1 MNLERKVKRTI
12 QLSIVAVVV
21 VVVVFVLWRLSGT
34 KNPARE
40 QVSLGQ
46 NYLNEANYS
55 GAIAQFSNA
64 ILSDPYNTKAYIGL
78 AKAYSGNQQP
88 EKAIELLE
96 DVESSG
102 TMNVEMGETLI
113 QIYEE
118 KENIT
123 AAIQVT
129 EKLIDST
136 DDEKYYQKQ
145 KELLE
150 KYYNQKH
157 SYAVGSNQELYIQ
170 DGVVLSKGSNI
181 FGQLGTSTLG
191 NTEIFAS
198 AEFPQQPKAVY
209 CAGQTSYVVDSSG
222 NLWSCGENRW
232 GQMGQGYGSL
242 SAQMGW
248 QQLTDTGDVAAV
260 EGSVGYLAILKK
272 DGTLWQAGVGET
284 QTLERELKFS
294 SVLEISSAEGKV
306 AALTSGGKLYVKDI
320 SNGTDWTQI
329 KRNVTAFDFYGSTVI
344 ALERTGELIQDAYNT
359 FYQPTSI
366 TETEESPFFVKIA
379 ANNSCC
385 FLLDWNNVLWELSN
399 GTLQQKISDS
409 KVTSLYREGSF
420 IVTETEDGDILLWDD
435 MGKQVDTTL

>member
-150 KYYNQKH
+150 KYPTESGIKNTLKH
-157 SYAVGSNQELYIQ
+157 I
-170 DGVVLSKGSNI
+170 
-181 FGQLGTSTLG
+181 
-191 NTEIFAS
+191 
-198 AEFPQQPKAVY
+198 
-209 CAGQTSYVVDSSG
+209 
-222 NLWSCGENRW
+222 
-232 GQMGQGYGSL
+232 
-242 SAQMGW
+242 
-248 QQLTDTGDVAAV
+248 
-260 EGSVGYLAILKK
+260 KK
-272 DGTLWQAGVGET
+272 
-284 QTLERELKFS
+284 S
-294 SVLEISSAEGKV
+294 IS
-306 AALTSGGKLYVKDI
+306 
-320 SNGTDWTQI
+320 
-329 KRNVTAFDFYGSTVI
+329 
-344 ALERTGELIQDAYNT
+344 
-359 FYQPTSI
+359 
-366 TETEESPFFVKIA
+366 
-379 ANNSCC
+379 
-385 FLLDWNNVLWELSN
+385 
-399 GTLQQKISDS
+399 
-409 KVTSLYREGSF
+409 
-420 IVTETEDGDILLWDD
+420 
-435 MGKQVDTTL
+435 